1 MWVSIWYVIGAKVSR
16 CGEGVKR
23 RWERVEK
30 GKLERA
36 EKGKRGPIVV
46 GVPEPVFPPA
56 APDGGVAGAR

>member
-1 MWVSIWYVIGAKVSR
+1 MRV
-16 CGEGVKR
+16 VKR

-30 GKLERA
+30 R
-36 EKGKRGPIVV
+36 KRGPIVV